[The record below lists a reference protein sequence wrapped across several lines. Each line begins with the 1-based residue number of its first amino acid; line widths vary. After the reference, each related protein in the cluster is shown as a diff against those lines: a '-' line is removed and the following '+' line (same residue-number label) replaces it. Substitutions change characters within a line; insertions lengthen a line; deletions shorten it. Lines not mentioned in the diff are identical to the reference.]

1 MKKLFFAIVTT
12 LFLTIFISTNH
23 ASAATTLQFGKT
35 ESGILQPGDRKVFE
49 INVPS
54 DGKVRLDGETDD
66 SRVDFWIRD
75 LDGNIV
81 IDLGGF
87 SNAEKGNPRKG
98 NESSYL
104 EKGKY
109 EVVVDEGDYG
119 EYDSKYSL
127 KATFTSSKT
136 NDVEPNNGTD
146 FAQKITLNKTKITGQ
161 LGYADK
167 VDYFKFTLPKSGYL
181 ALNTISYLEYVDYYI
196 LDENYDEVDSIEVYG
211 TEASPNSQA
220 FGHYLEKGTYYIKV
234 ERENKYIGVYSMRPT
249 FEAASTNEIEPNN
262 GMNEAQLIKANVQKI
277 KGLLTYQES
286 KDVFKVKVT
295 KSGSLTVDAT
305 VYPSDTTISIY
316 NSHYESLEDYYF
328 NQYYNGTSESKRFST
343 SVKPGI
349 YYIEVYSRSKSGLY
363 NFSVKVP
370 QMLPKAPSVS
380 KITTKSKVVTGTT
393 YKNSKVKVKIG
404 SKFYT
409 TKSTSKGKFSVKI
422 PAQKAKKAV
431 YVSVTTSAGTSAYK
445 KVVVKK

>member
-54 DGKVRLDGETDD
+54 DGLVRLDGETDD

-75 LDGNIV
+75 LDGLVV
-81 IDLGGF
+81 IDLDGF

-109 EVVVDEGDYG
+109 EVVVDEDDYG

-161 LGYADK
+161 LGYSDK
-167 VDYFKFTLPKSGYL
+167 ADYFKITLPKPGYL
-181 ALNTISYLEYVDYYI
+181 ALNTISYFTFLEYSI
-196 LDENYDEVDSIEVYG
+196 LDENYDTIDSMNGYG
-211 TEASPNSQA
+211 TVASPSSKS
-220 FGHYLEKGTYYIKV
+220 FGDYYEKGTYYIKV
-234 ERENKYIGVYSMRPT
+234 ERENYNTGVYSIRPT
-249 FEAASTNEIEPNN
+249 FEAVSTNEIEPNN

-277 KGLLTYQES
+277 NGLLTNQS
-286 KDVFKVKVT
+286 KTDVFKVKVT
-295 KSGSLTVDAT
+295 KSGSLTVDAS
-305 VYPSDTTISIY
+305 VYPYFTKITIY
-316 NSHYESLEDYYF
+316 NSNYESEEHYYF
-328 NQYYNGTSESKRFST
+328 TNNGNGNAESKRFST

-349 YYIEVYSRSKSGLY
+349 YYIEVNSGNNTGPY

-409 TKSTSKGKFSVKI
+409 TKSSSKGKFSVKI

-431 YVSVTTSAGTSAYK
+431 YVSVTTSAGTSEYK
-445 KVVVKK
+445 KVIVKK